1 MCQGSLD
8 QNESSRI
15 DSPCLRRNTDAE
27 DKITE
32 VDASKLDG
40 SYGRP

>member
-1 MCQGSLD
+1 MCSLD
-8 QNESSRI
+8 QNESLRI
-15 DSPCLRRNTDAE
+15 DSPCLHRNMDAE

-32 VDASKLDG
+32 VEAGKLDG